1 MNQFLAKLNIIIA
14 SLWVGG
20 MWSMFM
26 VTTVLFNKIPSAY
39 IAGNLAGD
47 MFQFLNYFGFGAG
60 LFILFIQ
67 FKSVGIGF
75 LKSSVLWVTLIM
87 LILIMIN
94 YFGIQPIIEAI
105 KVEALPKEVM
115 ESVFADRFS
124 TWHGIASIGY
134 LIQCLLGLVL
144 LIKIR

>member
-1 MNQFLAKLNIIIA
+1 
-14 SLWVGG
+14 
-20 MWSMFM
+20 MFM

-39 IAGNLAGD
+39 IAGNLSGD

-67 FKSVGIGF
+67 FKTVGIGF
-75 LKSSVLWVTLIM
+75 LKSSVLWVILVM

-94 YFGIQPIIEAI
+94 YFGIQPIIDAI

>member
-39 IAGNLAGD
+39 IAGKLAGD

-67 FKSVGIGF
+67 FKAVGIGF
-75 LKSSVLWVTLIM
+75 LKSSVLWVILVM

>member
-20 MWSMFM
+20 MWTMFM

-39 IAGNLAGD
+39 IAGNLASD

-60 LFILFIQ
+60 LFILFIK
-67 FKSVGIGF
+67 FKAVGIGF
-75 LKSSVLWVTLIM
+75 LKSSVLWVILVM

-94 YFGIQPIIEAI
+94 YFGIQPIIETI

>member
-1 MNQFLAKLNIIIA
+1 
-14 SLWVGG
+14 V
-20 MWSMFM
+20 
-26 VTTVLFNKIPSAY
+26 
-39 IAGNLAGD
+39 
-47 MFQFLNYFGFGAG
+47 
-60 LFILFIQ
+60 IL
-67 FKSVGIGF
+67 V
-75 LKSSVLWVTLIM
+75 M

-94 YFGIQPIIEAI
+94 YFGIQPIIDAI

>member
-60 LFILFIQ
+60 LLILFIQ
-67 FKSVGIGF
+67 FKALGIGF
-75 LKSSVLWVTLIM
+75 LKSSVLWVILVM

-94 YFGIQPIIEAI
+94 YFGIQPIIDAI